1 MRDVRITGGNRM
13 AKVRRERVLDTFA
26 AHKEQSVEYGSR
38 ADTIMRFAF
47 KTKCNIDTVR
57 KERKFRQLV

>member
-1 MRDVRITGGNRM
+1 M